1 VARENK
7 DSPFLYPKDP
17 TVVIVDFG
25 GAILLSE
32 DEPTGIV
39 NTRQY
44 RSPEVTL
51 LNVNKEWNEKTDL
64 WSVGCILMELY
75 TGSLLF
81 PTHDEVEHL
90 AMIEKLCG
98 PLPSELADFCNK
110 DLKDIFDNDKYTEE
124 EI

>member
-1 VARENK
+1 M
-7 DSPFLYPKDP
+7 
-17 TVVIVDFG
+17 VDFG
-25 GAILLSE
+25 GMAIE
-32 DEPTGIV
+32 DEEEFTGVV

-51 LNVNKEWNEKTDL
+51 QTDMGWDEKSDI
-64 WSVGCILMELY
+64 WSTGCIMMELY

-98 PLPSELADFCNK
+98 PLPKELVNECH
-110 DLKDIFDNDKYTEE
+110 
-124 EI
+124 

>member
-1 VARENK
+1 M
-7 DSPFLYPKDP
+7 
-17 TVVIVDFG
+17 I
-25 GAILLSE
+25 
-32 DEPTGIV
+32 

-51 LNVNKEWNEKTDL
+51 QSVDWHDASDI
-64 WSVGCILMELY
+64 WSAGCILMELY

-98 PLPSELADFCNK
+98 PLPECLTVDCHP
-110 DLKDIFDNDKYTEE
+110 DLKDVFPYESVSEE
-124 EI
+124 EIQKRGF

>member
-1 VARENK
+1 
-7 DSPFLYPKDP
+7 L
-17 TVVIVDFG
+17 TTIVDFG
-25 GAILLSE
+25 GLVREGHE
-32 DEPTGIV
+32 DFTGII

-51 LNVNKEWNEKTDL
+51 QSFEWNEKSDI
-64 WSVGCILMELY
+64 WSLGCILMELY

-98 PLPSELADFCNK
+98 SIP
-110 DLKDIFDNDKYTEE
+110 
-124 EI
+124 